1 MNFIPHFETLLISV
15 SSQKL
20 FHFVLILVAAAAAF
34 RFLLRAV
41 TKKKKSDAATFS
53 YFK

>member
-1 MNFIPHFETLLISV
+1 MNFIPHFETLL

-41 TKKKKSDAATFS
+41 TKKKKSDPATFS